1 MADILVCR
9 ICLSKDKKL
18 FNLFKNKLAE
28 PFEILTGI
36 QISECDGLPHK
47 ICSFCS
53 TLLQK
58 CVSFK
63 EKCLSSHEFLKYS
76 VLEHGMISVNYLHTF
91 NKDLNFSQITK
102 TDTLTIDNKEEQIKL
117 EDNIDEET
125 LLDTKVESKKKIK
138 KEKRKKIN
146 EVINFENVIVK
157 KEEDVFDYDDLDFTV
172 TDTVDIHEDIQDVEI
187 VVLSK
192 QEQIEEVES
201 RKTSVNYLN
210 SFYKCD
216 KCYKG
221 FITESTFRNHMAKYD
236 PKNGEF
242 VCEVCR
248 ARRPSARLLRAHVLS
263 SHARKYICK
272 ICGHVSR
279 ESYKAKEHSN
289 WHKGFSFICK
299 ICGASFVKSTSHL
312 THMRLQHPSNSSCD
326 ICGESFIGEHGLK
339 MHKRRAHRDEQDQE
353 TKVVSHCEKCS
364 AEFFNLDALKIHL
377 DVAKNGSC
385 DTELRWCPYCA
396 LGLDT
401 IENFNDHIKVHQK
414 EIVPCQDCPRTFA
427 TARSQ
432 ATHYQRVHLGVKLRH
447 NKPTLK
453 HVSECAV
460 CELCG
465 KKCVSKA
472 ILTYHQR
479 IHTGEKPYQCS
490 QCPKKFGLQQ
500 QLTIHMRIHTGECPY
515 KCPHCPKAF
524 KHKAALNRHDRV
536 HTGVKPYI
544 CPHCGKTFT
553 QSNSMKL
560 HVNTVHLKMPD
571 PYRNRRKKNI

>member
-18 FNLFKNKLAE
+18 FNLFDNKLAE

-36 QISECDGLPHK
+36 QISESDGLPHK

-76 VLEHGMISVNYLHTF
+76 VLEHGMVSVNYLHTF
-91 NKDLNFSQITK
+91 NKELNFSQTTN
-102 TDTLTIDNKEEQIKL
+102 TDTLPIDNEEQIKL
-117 EDNIDEET
+117 EDIDENIE
-125 LLDTKVESKKKIK
+125 DARVKKKFK
-138 KEKRKKIN
+138 KEKRKRD
-146 EVINFENVIVK
+146 EINFENVIVK
-157 KEEDVFDYDDLDFTV
+157 KEEMFDYDDLDFPV
-172 TDTVDIHEDIQDVEI
+172 ADSDVPEVIEDVDII
-187 VVLSK
+187 VLTK
-192 QEQIEEVES
+192 QEQIDEVEA
-201 RKTSVNYLN
+201 RKMSVNYLN

-216 KCYKG
+216 NCYKG

-236 PKNGEF
+236 SKNGDF
-242 VCEVCR
+242 ICEVCS

-272 ICGHVSR
+272 LCGHVSR

-299 ICGASFVKSTSHL
+299 ICGATFVKSTSHL

-339 MHKRRAHRDEQDQE
+339 MHKRRAHRDEQEQE
-353 TKVVSHCEKCS
+353 TKVVSQCATCS
-364 AEFFNLDALKIHL
+364 AEFFNMDALKKHL
-377 DVAKNGSC
+377 DDVKDGVC
-385 DTELRWCPYCA
+385 DTDLRWCPYCG
-396 LGLDT
+396 LGLEN
-401 IENFNDHIKVHQK
+401 IENFKEHIKLHQK
-414 EIVPCQDCPRTFA
+414 EIVPCQDVSIQEFENIIFLPA
-427 TARSQ
+427 NI
-432 ATHYQRVHLGVKLRH
+432 HLNFRIY
-447 NKPTLK
+447 N
-453 HVSECAV
+453 VSV
-460 CELCG
+460 FYIF
-465 KKCVSKA
+465 VIYFQSKA

-479 IHTGEKPYQCS
+479 IHTGEKPYQCTE
-490 QCPKKFGLQQ
+490 CPKKFGLQQ

-571 PYRNRRKKNI
+571 PYRNRRKKNL